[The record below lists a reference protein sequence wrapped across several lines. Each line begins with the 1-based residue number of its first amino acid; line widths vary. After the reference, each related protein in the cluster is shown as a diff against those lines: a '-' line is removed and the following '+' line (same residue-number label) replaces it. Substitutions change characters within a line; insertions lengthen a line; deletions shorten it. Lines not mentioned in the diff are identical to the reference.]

1 MNEQV
6 QQALMERLVAMADDE
21 VILGHRDSEWT
32 GHAPILEEDIA
43 IANIAQDELGHA
55 IIWYELAE
63 PFTGNDADSMAFFRD
78 ARQFRNVQM
87 VELPKGDWAFTMMR
101 QFLYDAYE
109 MTLLARLAESAYE
122 PLAEAADKVRRE
134 EIYHY
139 RHSST
144 WVRRLGL
151 GTEESNTRMQR
162 ALDHLW
168 PYALQLFRAMPNDST
183 LIEAGMFPDL
193 AEMRAAWE
201 KVVVP
206 YLQESD
212 LTVPEVEPIYAE
224 RHHHTEHLVDL
235 LADMQMVARSLPEA
249 VW

>member
-1 MNEQV
+1 MNEQL
-6 QQALMERLVAMADDE
+6 QQALMDRLVAMADDE

-63 PFTGNDADSMAFFRD
+63 PYTGNDADSMAFFRD

-87 VELPKGDWAFTMMR
+87 VELPKGDWAFTMLR
-101 QFLYDAYE
+101 QYLFDAYE
-109 MTLLARLAESAYE
+109 MALLTQLMTSQHQ
-122 PLAEAADKVRRE
+122 PLAEAAEKVRRE
-134 EIYHY
+134 ELYHF
-139 RHSST
+139 RHSGI
-144 WVRRLGL
+144 WVERLGL
-151 GTEESNTRMQR
+151 GTEESHARMQR

-168 PYALQLFRAMPNDST
+168 PYALQLFRPMPLDH
-183 LIEAGMFPDL
+183 LLVEAGFFPDL
-193 AEMRAAWE
+193 GQLQTAWQD
-201 KVVVP
+201 VVLP
-206 YLQESD
+206 HLKNAD
-212 LTVPEVEPIYAE
+212 LTPPDVEPIYAH

-235 LADMQMVARSLPEA
+235 LADMQLVARSIPNA

>member
-1 MNEQV
+1 MNEQL
-6 QQALMERLVAMADDE
+6 QQALMDRLVAMADDE

-87 VELPKGDWAFTMMR
+87 VELPNGDWAFTMTR
-101 QFLYDAYE
+101 QFFFDAYE
-109 MTLLARLAESAYE
+109 LALLTRLTRSSYK
-122 PLAEAADKVRRE
+122 PLADAAEKVRRE
-134 EIYHY
+134 EVYHF
-139 RHSST
+139 RHSSV
-144 WVRRLGL
+144 WVERLGL
-151 GTEESNTRMQR
+151 GTEESRGRMQR
-162 ALDHLW
+162 AVDHLW
-168 PYALQLFRAMPNDST
+168 PYALQLFRPMPLDHLLT
-183 LIEAGMFPDL
+183 AEGMFPEPDAL
-193 AEMRAAWE
+193 RAAWE
-201 KVVVP
+201 EVVIP
-206 YLQESD
+206 HLQKSG
-212 LTVPEVEPIYAE
+212 LTPPDAEPIYAH

-235 LADMQMVARSLPEA
+235 LADMQMVARSLPDA

>member
-1 MNEQV
+1 MNKKL
-6 QQALMERLVAMADDE
+6 QQALMDRLVAMADDE

-43 IANIAQDELGHA
+43 IANLAQDEIGHA

-63 PFTGNDADSMAFFRD
+63 PFTGNDADSMAYFRD

-87 VELPKGDWAFTMMR
+87 VELPNHDWAFTMLR
-101 QFLYDAYE
+101 HYLYDAYE
-109 MTLLARLAESAYE
+109 LALLTRLVESKFEALAKAAE
-122 PLAEAADKVRRE
+122 KVRNE
-134 EIYHY
+134 EVYHF
-139 RHSST
+139 RHTSD
-144 WVRRLGL
+144 WVERLGL

-168 PYALQLFRAMPNDST
+168 PYALQLFRPMLLDDT
-183 LIEAGMFPDL
+183 LIEADYFPEL
-193 AEMRAAWE
+193 GELRSAWE
-201 KVVVP
+201 QVVIP
-206 YLQESD
+206 HLEKSD
-212 LTVPEVEPIYAE
+212 LKVPDAEPIYAH

-235 LADMQMVARSLPEA
+235 LADMQMVARSLPDA